1 MGGCESGWV
10 GGWEGGRVGG
20 WEGGRVGGESLS
32 LDIDT
37 SIDNMISTNQLW
49 SSVMADSDYTA
60 F

>member
-1 MGGCESGWV
+1 MGV
-10 GGWEGGRVGG
+10 RVGG